1 MKHVLIIDDD
11 PLLRDALS
19 AALKKEHIASQTAVD
34 GLDGLT
40 KAKADHPAVM
50 VIDEHMPNMDGQEL
64 VDALQQEDWV
74 EDVHLIVFT
83 ANTDIELLNKKLR
96 AGVADYLDKSTSS
109 PERIVEI
116 VRGYIGS

>member
-1 MKHVLIIDDD
+1 MNHVLIVDDD

-19 AALKKEHIASQTAVD
+19 AALKKVGIVSQTAID
-34 GLDGLT
+34 GLDGIK

-64 VDALQQEDWV
+64 VEALQNEDWTQ
-74 EDVHLIVFT
+74 DVHLIVFT
-83 ANTDIELLNKKLR
+83 ANTDIDLLNKKLR
-96 AGVADYLDKSTSS
+96 AGVVDYLDKASST

-116 VRGYIGS
+116 IQDYLRS